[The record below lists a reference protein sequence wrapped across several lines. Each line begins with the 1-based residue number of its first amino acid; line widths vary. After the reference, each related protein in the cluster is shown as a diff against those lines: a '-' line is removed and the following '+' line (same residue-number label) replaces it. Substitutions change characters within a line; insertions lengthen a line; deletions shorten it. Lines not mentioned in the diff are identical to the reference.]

1 MKRSGGVTYAVGLS
15 PRKTIRG
22 GDINFNDHEGFLVL
36 LHFHIF
42 YVAPFTRQKLMNQLF
57 KRQS

>member
-1 MKRSGGVTYAVGLS
+1 MKLLLTTVGTMKRSGGVTYAVGLS

-42 YVAPFTRQKLMNQLF
+42 M
-57 KRQS
+57 